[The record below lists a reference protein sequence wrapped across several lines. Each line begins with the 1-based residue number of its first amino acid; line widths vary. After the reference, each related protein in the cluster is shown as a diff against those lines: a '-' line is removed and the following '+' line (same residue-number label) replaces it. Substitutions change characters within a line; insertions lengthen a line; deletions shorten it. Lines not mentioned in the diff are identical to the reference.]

1 RGGWGG
7 GARARAR
14 AGGRGRAPA
23 RGAPAPPPDCDGLLR
38 QGAARPAAEIAD
50 AALALGAAGR
60 DREAQALL
68 GAYVRLHTAEES
80 AALAR
85 HDPQW
90 FAPRLLHVARAL
102 SGTHHRDLSHALRVS
117 GVAVP

>member
-1 RGGWGG
+1 
-7 GARARAR
+7 
-14 AGGRGRAPA
+14 AGGRPPGRGPPAAAGRAA
-23 RGAPAPPPDCDGLLR
+23 DCDGLLR

-90 FAPRLLHVARAL
+90 FAPRLLHAARAL